1 MNFDDLDNYLEN
13 NKVDDNKIER
23 LLSLLHTSV
32 INESEFVILRK
43 EIEEFK
49 MFYDRY
55 LSLYN
60 YLLNNQIEPITHGN
74 ITGMSQITERIN
86 KILQ

>member
-55 LSLYN
+55 LFLYN
-60 YLLNNQIEPITHGN
+60 YLLNNQIEPITHGS
-74 ITGMSQITERIN
+74 ITSMSQITDRIN
-86 KILQ
+86 KIVK

>member
-13 NKVDDNKIER
+13 NKVDDMQIER
-23 LLSLLHTSV
+23 LLSLLQTSTL
-32 INESEFVILRK
+32 NETEFIELRM

-55 LSLYN
+55 NFLFN
-60 YLLNNQIEPITHGN
+60 YLKENQIDPITQGN
-74 ITGMSQITERIN
+74 ITSMGQITDRIN
-86 KILQ
+86 KILE